1 MKRQS
6 LSFKDK
12 YKPFLSAD
20 KAFSRLH
27 VLTSACIKFWEE
39 LCRVQKN
46 DDEFYSLFRTLVPA
60 VIL

>member
-6 LSFKDK
+6 PSFKYK

-27 VLTSACIKFWEE
+27 VLTLALSFEKSYVRF
-39 LCRVQKN
+39 QKN

-60 VIL
+60 VFI